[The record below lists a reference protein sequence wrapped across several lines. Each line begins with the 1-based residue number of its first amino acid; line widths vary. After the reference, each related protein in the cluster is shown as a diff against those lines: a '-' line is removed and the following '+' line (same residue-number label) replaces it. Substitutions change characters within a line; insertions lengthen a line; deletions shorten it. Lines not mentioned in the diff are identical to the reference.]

1 MGFDPA
7 LLAGASAGLLAGAL
21 SGVHCAAMCTGIV
34 SAHAAIPIKVLS
46 IATPS
51 ARLQSRPFTRNLAFN
66 TGRIASYTIAGALAG
81 SISAAAFVI
90 HDSMPL
96 RQTLFALANI
106 MLISLG
112 LYLAGLWRGIT
123 VLERG
128 GALIWRRIQPF
139 AAALL
144 ASPLPAIRHSLALG
158 ALWGWIP
165 CGLVY
170 AMLVTALA
178 SGNAIHG
185 ALIMFAFGLGTLPNL
200 LALGWA
206 GVWLGKYLRDSRLRS
221 AAGWI
226 IIGFGIIGLWR
237 LPQLAQLDGWGALCQ
252 PTLNSI
258 RSWLGA

>member
-1 MGFDPA
+1 MVLDPT
-7 LLAGASAGLLAGAL
+7 LLASAGAGLMAGAL
-21 SGVHCAAMCTGIV
+21 SGVHCAAMCGGIV
-34 SAHAAIPIKVLS
+34 GAHAAIPIKVIP
-46 IATPS
+46 IAAPS
-51 ARLQSRPFTRNLAFN
+51 TQQRPLTRNLAFN
-66 TGRIASYTIAGALAG
+66 AGRIASYTLAGALVG
-81 SISAAAFVI
+81 SISAATFVI
-90 HDSMPL
+90 HDSMVL
-96 RQTLFALANI
+96 RQGLFMLANV
-106 MLISLG
+106 MLIALG

-123 VLERG
+123 LLERG
-128 GALIWRRIQPF
+128 GALLWHRIQPF

-144 ASPLPAIRHSLALG
+144 ATPRPTLRHSLTLG

-170 AMLVTALA
+170 AMLVSALA
-178 SGNAIHG
+178 SGTAAHG

-200 LALGWA
+200 MALGWA
-206 GVWLGKYLRDSRLRS
+206 GAWLGKRDARLRR

-226 IIGFGIIGLWR
+226 ICGFGVIGLWR